1 MDNNTGKALKT
12 QMINMDPYG
21 IFSSSMAVQRA
32 WFNHPRELS
41 EELTK
46 LAVEIWSLEEWQA
59 FTGSGKQ
66 GDLFPVISFDERF
79 QYRFWEE
86 NPFFDT
92 IKESYLLYTRWL
104 EDAIYETPDLSDK
117 EKRKAGFWARQMLN
131 AMAPT
136 NFFWTNPEAI
146 VKALETNGTSLID
159 GWRNFLT
166 DVERGTVSM
175 VKEDAFEV
183 GKDLATTPGAVVYR
197 NELME
202 LIQYK
207 PTTKT
212 VHAIPIVIVT
222 PWINKYYIL
231 DLKEQKSMV
240 KYLVDQGYTVFITSW
255 KNPGS
260 DMRDTTL
267 DDYMLK
273 GALEAVNVAREIC
286 DAPHVHLAGYC
297 IGGTIVSALMAWLN
311 HPDSGYK
318 KGKDFPVAHWTLL
331 ASLVEFSNP
340 GCIDVFI
347 DENAIQ
353 AVEKLMEEK
362 GYLDGQDMAM
372 SFRML
377 RSNSLIWHY
386 FVHNYLYG
394 EEPEDFDVLF
404 WNMDTTR
411 MPEAMH
417 KFYLRELYLNNRLAK
432 KDDLTVGGLTID
444 LERIQQP
451 LYSVGTEQDHIVPWK
466 ESFKTIDLIGGS
478 ARYVLATSG
487 HILGIVSP
495 PVEPP
500 KRRYWVSDV
509 KKGIEADHWLETT
522 EKVPGSWWEDWT
534 AWLKPQCGKKQK
546 SPALGGKTYSV
557 LADAPGTY
565 VLEK

>member
-1 MDNNTGKALKT
+1 MSKAANNSE
-12 QMINMDPYG
+12 INLDPYG
-21 IFSSSMAVQRA
+21 IFSSNKAIQKA
-32 WFNHPRELS
+32 WFDNPVELS
-41 EELTK
+41 EQLTK
-46 LAVEIWSLEEWQA
+46 LAVEIWSLEEWQRL
-59 FTGSGKQ
+59 TGCGAK
-66 GDLFPVISFDERF
+66 GDLFPAVEYDERF
-79 QYRFWEE
+79 QYKFWEK
-86 NPFFDT
+86 NPWFDT
-92 IKESYLLYTRWL
+92 MKESYLLYTRWL
-104 EDAIYETPDLSDK
+104 EDAIYDTPGVDEK
-117 EKRKAGFWARQMLN
+117 EKRKAAFWTRQMLN

-146 VKALETNGTSLID
+146 VKAMETNGQSLID
-159 GWRNFLT
+159 GWKNLQA
-166 DVERGTVSM
+166 DAERGTVSM
-175 VKEDAFEV
+175 VKEDAFDV
-183 GKDLATTPGAVVYR
+183 GKDLATTPGAVVFR
-197 NELME
+197 NDLLE

-231 DLKEQKSMV
+231 DLNEKKSMV
-240 KYLVDQGYTVFITSW
+240 KHLVDQGYTVFITSW
-255 KNPGS
+255 KNPDS
-260 DMRDTTL
+260 EMRDTTL

-273 GALEAVNVAREIC
+273 GALEAVNAARDIC
-286 DAPHVHLAGYC
+286 KAPHVHLAGYC

-318 KGKDFPVAHWTLL
+318 NGKGSPVADWTLL
-331 ASLVEFSNP
+331 ASLVDFSNP
-340 GCIDVFI
+340 GEIDVFI
-347 DENAIQ
+347 SDDAIK

-372 SFRML
+372 SFRLL

-386 FVHNYLYG
+386 FANNYLCG
-394 EEPEDFDVLF
+394 QDPDEFDVLF

-417 KFYLRELYLNNRLAK
+417 QFYLRELYLNNRLAK
-432 KDDLTVGGLTID
+432 KDDLTVGGRSID
-444 LERIQQP
+444 MGRVKQP

-466 ESFKTIDLIGGS
+466 ESFKTVDLIGGP

-509 KKGIEADHWLETT
+509 KKGTEVETWLEKT

-534 AWLKPQCGKKQK
+534 AWLKPQSGKKQK
-546 SPALGGKTYSV
+546 PPALGGKTHSV
-557 LADAPGTY
+557 LADAPGAY